1 MAFQIIWTQTAAE
14 DLKEIVQYIAMD
26 DPEAAAKL
34 ADRIIICIE
43 HASNLPFSNR
53 SVPEK
58 GEESIRESILKPYR
72 IIYQTDSKR
81 EVLHVLRIWHAA
93 RGIPQID

>member
-1 MAFQIIWTQTAAE
+1 MAFQVIWTQTAAE
-14 DLKEIVQYIAMD
+14 DLKEIVQYIALD
-26 DPEAAAKL
+26 DSDAAARL
-34 ADRIIICIE
+34 AEYIIRSIE
-43 HASNLPFSNR
+43 NASNMPFANR

-72 IIYQTDSKR
+72 IIYQTETKR

>member
-14 DLKEIVQYIAMD
+14 DLKEIVQYIALD
-26 DPEAAAKL
+26 DPDAAAKL
-34 ADRIIICIE
+34 AEHILIRIE
-43 HASNLPFSNR
+43 SASNLPFSNR

-72 IIYQTDSKR
+72 IIYETDTDR
-81 EVLHVLRIWHAA
+81 EVIHILRIWHAA
-93 RGIPQID
+93 RGIPEI

>member
-14 DLKEIVQYIAMD
+14 DLKEIVQYIAIHNSD
-26 DPEAAAKL
+26 AATKL
-34 ADRIIICIE
+34 AEHIINRIE
-43 HASNLPFSNR
+43 SASILPFSNR

-58 GEESIRESILKPYR
+58 SEDSIRESILKPYR
-72 IIYQTDSKR
+72 IIYQTDTNR

-93 RGIPQID
+93 RGIPEIN

>member
-1 MAFQIIWTQTAAE
+1 MAFKIIWTQTAAE
-14 DLKEIVQYIAMD
+14 DLKEIVQYIALD
-26 DPEAAAKL
+26 DPDAAAKL
-34 ADRIIICIE
+34 AERIITCIE
-43 HASNLPFSNR
+43 NASNLPFSNR

-72 IIYQTDSKR
+72 IIYQTDAHR

-93 RGIPQID
+93 RGIPEID